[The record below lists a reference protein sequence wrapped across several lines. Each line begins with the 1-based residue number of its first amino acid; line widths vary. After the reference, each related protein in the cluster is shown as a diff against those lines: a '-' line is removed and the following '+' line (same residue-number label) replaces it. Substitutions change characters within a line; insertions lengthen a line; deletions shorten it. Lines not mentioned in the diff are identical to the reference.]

1 MEVENQLIVGRKPVM
16 DALNSDVQIEKVL
29 IEWELTGEVEIKI
42 RKLCKKRNIPLQRV
56 PKQVLDKTSTANHQG
71 VMGFVSLIEYQ
82 AFDEMVDDL
91 IYQKGDPVFVFL
103 DQVKDVRNLGAIARS
118 AEVLG
123 AAALIIPESS
133 SAAINDFAIKASAGA
148 LLKLPVSRVPSLHTA
163 LKTIRLHGVKIV
175 ATSMKD
181 GNPIHKEDFSGPVAL
196 VMGSEEKG
204 IRPHLQRTA
213 DVNVYIPQTG
223 TTDSLN
229 VSVATGVILYEIAR
243 QRGFQKNVK

>member
-1 MEVENQLIVGRKPVM
+1 MGRKPVL
-16 DALNSDVQIEKVL
+16 DALDSDMQIEKVL
-29 IEWELTGEVEIKI
+29 IERELTGEIEIKI
-42 RKLCKKRNIPLQRV
+42 RKLCRERSIPLQRI
-56 PKQVLDKTSTANHQG
+56 PRQVLDKASSANHQG
-71 VMGFVSLIEYQ
+71 VMCFVSLIEYQ
-82 AFDEMVDDL
+82 SFDELVDDL
-91 IYQKGDPVFVFL
+91 IFRKGEPVFVFL

-123 AAALIIPESS
+123 ASALVIPENS

-148 LLKLPVSRVPSLHTA
+148 LLKLPISRVPSLQTA
-163 LKTIRLHGVKIV
+163 LKTIRLHGVRIV

-181 GNPIHKEDFSGPVAL
+181 GNPIHKEDFSGPIAL
-196 VMGSEEKG
+196 LMGSEEKG

-213 DVNVYIPQTG
+213 DTTVSIPQIG

-243 QRGFQKNVK
+243 QRGFPVNPE